1 MSLESLQEIISS
13 LGSSNSWSLQ
23 LLRITNS
30 RRTGTQ
36 YASRQ
41 VILSPNGKLSDF
53 ISDLSA
59 RYTGARNNLSQL
71 YTGVYEYDGSAI
83 SNRIYKLVR
92 SNPLIESECSAL
104 FEAVADPDC
113 ESNPLD
119 FNPQAYLI
127 KGQVIIGEEDVPVK
141 LISMQK
147 PITVLRHKF
156 LHNNGVFEEI
166 SDKVLSLKPTLDVI
180 IVGDT
185 VYLLTLAGEN
195 LFHMERAYRKVCAQK
210 VEAVCQTNIISDVN
224 AFKEIA
230 TSGHNPRRFIAFNE
244 GRLTALRNQRRRV
257 AIARKFSIPL
267 SGDAFD
273 TTIAGVSEKIV
284 KLLCDKGMIDPF
296 ENSAVEVEGA
306 KKWS

>member
-1 MSLESLQEIISS
+1 MSLNTLQAIISC
-13 LGSSNSWSLQ
+13 LGNGNSWSLQ

-41 VILSPNGKLSDF
+41 IVLSPEGKLSDF
-53 ISDLSA
+53 INELSA
-59 RYTGARNNLSQL
+59 RYTGTKCNLSLL
-71 YTGVYEYDGSAI
+71 YTGVFEYDGSAI
-83 SNRIYKLVR
+83 SNRIYKLAKNN
-92 SNPLIESECSAL
+92 SLIETECSAL
-104 FEAVADPDC
+104 FEAIADPDC

-119 FNPQAYLI
+119 FDPQAYLI
-127 KGQVIIGEEDVPVK
+127 KGQINIGEDEVPVK

-156 LHNNGVFEEI
+156 WRNNGIFEEI

-180 IVGDT
+180 IVEDT

-195 LFHMERAYRKVCAQK
+195 LFHMERAYRKVCIQK
-210 VEAVCQTNIISDVN
+210 VEVVCQANIISDVN
-224 AFKEIA
+224 AFKEVA

-244 GRLTALRNQRRRV
+244 SRLTALRNQRRRT

-273 TTIAGVSEKIV
+273 TTIAGVPEKIV
-284 KLLCDKGMIDPF
+284 KLLCNKGMIDPF

-306 KKWS
+306 KKWN